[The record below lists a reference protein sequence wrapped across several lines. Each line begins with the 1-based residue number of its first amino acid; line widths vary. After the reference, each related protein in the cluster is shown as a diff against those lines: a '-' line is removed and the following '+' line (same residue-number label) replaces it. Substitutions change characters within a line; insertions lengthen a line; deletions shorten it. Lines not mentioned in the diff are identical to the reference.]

1 MPIETANYI
10 NELVATNPDDSD
22 KKFQGDDQIR
32 LLKTV
37 IKNTFPNITAAVNL
51 SAVDASRLI
60 GLFKPVQ
67 TQINGFANINS
78 QVFTGV
84 PTTPTPGEGAPDDQI
99 ANVDY
104 VQSVALTPTTLP
116 GQAGK
121 NGFLFSTDG
130 TNGKWTNIIDI
141 SVVKPAA
148 GTDFM
153 VNESLQTIKNK
164 TIVDPAFVDSVDNTK
179 KLKIDLSA
187 VATGTTRTLTLD
199 KFDIDLGDCGER
211 LIWTLDQ
218 VSFVPSIEIP
228 FDTLNY
234 EQIEVECFN
243 IARGASGSGTYLACQ
258 FKIGGGYID
267 APIMYASTNM
277 NYAGNG
283 VIGINE
289 SSGKTFLSI
298 AKWAASGDGY
308 FSLWF
313 GNASKNVSQAVYM
326 EGGVTNQVNLRAFE
340 HGFCR
345 VVGRLEGIKLFFEG
359 YDISGKIRVYGKN

>member
-1 MPIETANYI
+1 MPIEIASYI
-10 NELVATNPDDSD
+10 NQLVVANPDDSD
-22 KKFQGDDQIR
+22 KKFQGDDHIR

-37 IKNTFPNITAAVNL
+37 IKNTFPNITGVVSL
-51 SAVDASRLI
+51 SDADATRLV

-104 VQSVALTPTTLP
+104 VQSVALTPTALP

-121 NGFLFSTDG
+121 NGFLFGTDG
-130 TNGKWTNIIDI
+130 TNGKWTDIIDI

-153 VNESLQTIKNK
+153 VNESVQTIKNK
-164 TIVDPAFVDSVDNTK
+164 TIVDPVFVDSVDSTK
-179 KLKIDLSA
+179 KLKIDLSS
-187 VATGTTRTLTLD
+187 VSTGTTRTLTLD
-199 KFDIDLGDCGER
+199 KFDVDLGACGER
-211 LIWTLDQ
+211 LIWALDQ
-218 VSFVPSIEIP
+218 ASFVPSIEIP

-258 FKIGGGYID
+258 FKIGGVYTD
-267 APIMYASTNM
+267 AVNMYASTNM
-277 NYAGNG
+277 NYTGNG
-283 VIGINE
+283 VIGSNE

-298 AKWAASGDGY
+298 SKWAASVDGY
-308 FSLWF
+308 LSLWF
-313 GNASKNVSQAVYM
+313 GNASKTVSQAVYM
-326 EGGVTNQVNLRAFE
+326 EGGATNHVNLRVFE

-345 VVGRLEGIKLFFEG
+345 TKGRLEGIKLFFEG